1 MYTPNNIPSTHR
13 PPPPW
18 DFANECI
25 LLFGQNKQ
33 CIEIIKMSLMKE
45 SWGLEE
51 IGENIFIKKTF
62 YPKHPDVC
70 SPFKDI

>member
-1 MYTPNNIPSTHR
+1 MFLILYCNIRIMYTPNNIPSTHR

-33 CIEIIKMSLMKE
+33 CIEIIKE
-45 SWGLEE
+45 
-51 IGENIFIKKTF
+51 TF